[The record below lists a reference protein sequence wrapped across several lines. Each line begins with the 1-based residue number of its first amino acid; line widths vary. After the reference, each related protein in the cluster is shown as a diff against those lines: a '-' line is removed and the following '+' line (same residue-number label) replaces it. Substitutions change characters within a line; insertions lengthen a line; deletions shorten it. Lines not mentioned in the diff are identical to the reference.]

1 MSRSTWLGLHAAL
14 AMTLAL
20 AACGRPAPQ
29 APATARSAG
38 LAEARAVETLRGA
51 VLQADAEQFAGRDV
65 DGDGRLARAELAELP
80 AAAFGALD
88 ADRDG
93 FLSAVEATAQAAPT
107 DARARLAAQMA
118 RAVRLEG
125 MGDERDERAIAQA
138 PLTAA
143 ETRAAAEQLVAGG
156 RAEAPEGL
164 GKSGPPV
171 VIVPGYLDG
180 SWYFAA
186 VRKRIHA
193 TGRASHV
200 LPLFPNISDITVT
213 AQRLRAFVE
222 QVKAATG
229 AATVDLVAHSE
240 GGLIS
245 RHYIKFLG
253 GEPHVGR
260 LVTLGT
266 PHHGTILGYIGPGMG
281 AHQMQPG
288 SQFLNELNAGDES
301 WGDVKYTSIRAGLDE
316 IILPHSSPIQEG
328 AENHSVS
335 WIEHATLL
343 TSKRAWR
350 HVEAALAR

>member
-1 MSRSTWLGLHAAL
+1 MSRSTWIGMHAAL

-20 AACGRPAPQ
+20 SACGKAVPQ
-29 APATARSAG
+29 AGATAKSAAI
-38 LAEARAVETLRGA
+38 AEAKAVATLRGA
-51 VLQADAEQFAGRDV
+51 VEKADADLFARRDA
-65 DGDGRLARAELAELP
+65 DGDGRLARAELADLP
-80 AAAFGALD
+80 DEAFATLD
-88 ADRDG
+88 ADHDG
-93 FLSAVEATAQAAPT
+93 RLTPAEAVAQAAPAE
-107 DARARLAAQMA
+107 ARARMAAQMA
-118 RAVRLEG
+118 RASRLEAVT
-125 MGDERDERAIAQA
+125 DERAEQA
-138 PLTAA
+138 LTGLPLTAA
-143 ETRAAAEQLVAGG
+143 ETRTTAERLFDGDP
-156 RAEAPEGL
+156 RPPEGL

-186 VRKRIHA
+186 VRSRTHA
-193 TGRASHV
+193 IGRATHV
-200 LPLFPNISDITVT
+200 LPLFPNIGDVTIT

-222 QVKAATG
+222 KVKADTG
-229 AATVDLVAHSE
+229 AATVDIVAHSE

-253 GEPHVGR
+253 GDAHVGR

-266 PHHGTILGYIGPGMG
+266 PHHGTVLGFIGPGQG

-288 SQFLNELNAGDES
+288 SAFLNELNAGDES
-301 WGDVKYTSIRAGLDE
+301 WGAVKYTSIRAGLDE
-316 IILPHSSPIQEG
+316 IIIPHSSPIQEG

-350 HVEAALAR
+350 HVEAGLAR